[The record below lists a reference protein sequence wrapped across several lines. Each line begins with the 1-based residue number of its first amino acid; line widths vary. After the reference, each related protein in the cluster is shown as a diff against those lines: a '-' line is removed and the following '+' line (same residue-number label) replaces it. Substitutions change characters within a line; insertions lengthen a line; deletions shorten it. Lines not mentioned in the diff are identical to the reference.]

1 MGVDE
6 IGWIKVCGRSWGVV
20 REDGQLNW
28 VAEAKG
34 TELKSVAKKAD
45 EIPPGLNNE
54 VVEKWK
60 AEISIFILVP
70 GLFSG

>member
-1 MGVDE
+1 
-6 IGWIKVCGRSWGVV
+6 
-20 REDGQLNW
+20 